1 MSRLIDLSH
10 PLYDGSPSWPG
21 DPGITVAPHCL
32 LERDGCRVSRLS
44 MGTHQGTH
52 ADAPAHFL
60 PAGSGIDAAPLSAFY
75 GPAKVLRIPRG
86 KREAITAADLAAFDG
101 ALVPG
106 ARVLIHTGWDA
117 RWGLDGF
124 FLEGPFLS
132 TDAARL
138 LAKRRIALL
147 GLDMATPAPENAEEV
162 HRILMEAGI
171 TILEGLA
178 NLGNCPDA
186 FTLCAFPLLLK
197 GLDGSPVRAVA
208 IVD

>member
-21 DPGITVAPHCL
+21 DPGITVSPHCT

-52 ADAPAHFL
+52 VDAPAHFM
-60 PAGSGIDAAPLSAFY
+60 PEGTGIDASPLAAFY

-86 KREAITAADLAAFDG
+86 KKEAIAAADLARFDG
-101 ALVPG
+101 VLFPG
-106 ARVLIHTGWDA
+106 ARILIATGWDA
-117 RWGLDGF
+117 LWGTDGF
-124 FLEGPFLS
+124 FTEGPFLS
-132 TDAARL
+132 ADAAQL

-147 GLDMATPAPENAEEV
+147 GLDTATPAPENAEEV

-186 FTLCAFPLLLK
+186 FTLCAFPLHLK

-208 IVD
+208 IAD

>member
-10 PLYDGSPSWPG
+10 PLYNGSPSWPG
-21 DPGITVAPHCL
+21 DPGITFAPHCT
-32 LERDGCRVSRLS
+32 LERDGCRVTRLS

-75 GPAKVLRIPRG
+75 GPARILHLPRG
-86 KREAITAADLAAFDG
+86 KGEAITAADLARFDE

-106 ARVLIHTGWDA
+106 ARILIATGWDA
-117 RWGLDGF
+117 RWGTDGF
-124 FLEGPFLS
+124 FTEGPFLLP
-132 TDAARL
+132 DAAGL
-138 LAKRRIALL
+138 LAERRIALL
-147 GLDMATPAPENAEEV
+147 GLDTATPAPENAEEV

-171 TILEGLA
+171 TILESLA
-178 NLGNCPDA
+178 NLGDCPDA
-186 FTLCAFPLLLK
+186 FTLCAFPLRLK

-208 IVD
+208 VAD

>member
-32 LERDGCRVSRLS
+32 LERDGCRVTRLS

-60 PAGSGIDAAPLSAFY
+60 PQGAGIDQTPLSAFY
-75 GPAKVLRIPRG
+75 GPARILRIPRG
-86 KREAITAADLAAFDG
+86 KGEPIAAADLAPHADKIAEG
-101 ALVPG
+101 S
-106 ARVLIHTGWDA
+106 RILIYTGWDA
-117 RWGLDGF
+117 RWGRDGF
-124 FLEGPFLS
+124 FLDGPYL
-132 TDAARL
+132 TADAATF
-138 LAKRRIALL
+138 LAARCIALL

-162 HRILMEAGI
+162 HRILMEAGV

-178 NLGNCPDA
+178 NLGPCPDA
-186 FTLCAFPLLLK
+186 FTLAAFPLHLK
-197 GLDGSPVRAVA
+197 DLDGSPVRAVA
-208 IVD
+208 VVE

>member
-52 ADAPAHFL
+52 ADAPSHFM
-60 PAGSGIDAAPLSAFY
+60 PQGTGIDVTPLSAFY

-86 KREAITAADLAAFDG
+86 KREAIAAADLAAFDG

-106 ARVLIHTGWDA
+106 TRVLIHTGWDA
-117 RWGLDGF
+117 RWETDGF
-124 FLEGPFLS
+124 FLEGPFL
-132 TDAARL
+132 TADAARL
-138 LAKRRIALL
+138 LAERRIALL

-186 FTLCAFPLLLK
+186 FTLCAFPLRLK
-197 GLDGSPVRAVA
+197 GLDGSPIRAVA
-208 IVD
+208 VAD